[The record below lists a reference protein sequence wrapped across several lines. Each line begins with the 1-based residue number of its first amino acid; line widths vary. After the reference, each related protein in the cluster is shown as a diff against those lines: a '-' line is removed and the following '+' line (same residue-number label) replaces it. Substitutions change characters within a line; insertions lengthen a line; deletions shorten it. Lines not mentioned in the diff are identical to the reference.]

1 MRIIEDRTPIDEL
14 LEEQQRLRTPVAAFS
29 NFHDAGPAHDFEPV
43 YRDLIPLSRPGL
55 GEQYAFEVDMDSCTG
70 CKACVTGC
78 HSMNGLEEHETW
90 RDVGLIHAREG
101 QPYQQTITSACHHCV
116 EPACMH
122 GCPVLAYEKD
132 AETGIVVHLDDQCIG
147 CQYCVLKCPYDVPK
161 YSEFLGIVRKCD
173 MCHGRLQDSEAPAC
187 VQACPTSAISITIV
201 DTSGIRESA
210 AKGDFL
216 TGAPAPEYTIPTT
229 HYRSE
234 SQVPVNAVSADSE
247 TLVPEHAHFPL
258 VAMLVFTQIAF
269 GCFLFAQIS
278 SDNASVVTGGFV
290 ALVVGIGASVLHLGR
305 PLGAWRAFLGL
316 RRSWL
321 SREIVVFGCL
331 IPAAGLYVLSEFV
344 EGHKILNIFRSVTL
358 VLGLLGVFCSIMIY
372 ADTRR
377 LFWSLKWGSIR
388 FFGTVL
394 IMGTAS
400 WLLGSDS
407 SKAAVVLLVLSLF
420 KLGIEGF
427 QFVPGFIGKEGSAGK
442 SARLMMGPLIGK
454 SRTRFLM
461 GITGGI
467 VIPSMLLGFVIET
480 ETFRAL
486 SVLSWFLLFLGE
498 LFERILF
505 FQAVDIPRMP
515 GMNPSAEGHK

>member
-1 MRIIEDRTPIDEL
+1 
-14 LEEQQRLRTPVAAFS
+14 
-29 NFHDAGPAHDFEPV
+29 
-43 YRDLIPLSRPGL
+43 
-55 GEQYAFEVDMDSCTG
+55 
-70 CKACVTGC
+70 
-78 HSMNGLEEHETW
+78 
-90 RDVGLIHAREG
+90 
-101 QPYQQTITSACHHCV
+101 
-116 EPACMH
+116 
-122 GCPVLAYEKD
+122 
-132 AETGIVVHLDDQCIG
+132 
-147 CQYCVLKCPYDVPK
+147 
-161 YSEFLGIVRKCD
+161 
-173 MCHGRLQDSEAPAC
+173 
-187 VQACPTSAISITIV
+187 
-201 DTSGIRESA
+201 
-210 AKGDFL
+210 
-216 TGAPAPEYTIPTT
+216 
-229 HYRSE
+229 
-234 SQVPVNAVSADSE
+234 
-247 TLVPEHAHFPL
+247 
-258 VAMLVFTQIAF
+258 
-269 GCFLFAQIS
+269 
-278 SDNASVVTGGFV
+278 
-290 ALVVGIGASVLHLGR
+290 
-305 PLGAWRAFLGL
+305 
-316 RRSWL
+316 
-321 SREIVVFGCL
+321 
-331 IPAAGLYVLSEFV
+331 
-344 EGHKILNIFRSVTL
+344 
-358 VLGLLGVFCSIMIY
+358 MIY